1 MHGTVEPLLCKRI
14 TYPRGEAMFQ
24 AVDVVRHGRRR
35 CLAAGRVAI
44 ATPKAYV
51 PRPEDAR
58 YRCLALVKFCEWV
71 GFAPAGHTGA
81 I

>member
-1 MHGTVEPLLCKRI
+1 
-14 TYPRGEAMFQ
+14 MFQ